1 VKDAVTKLDLRRL
14 NTNGKRFAYRIA
26 TLIRTARLHRM
37 DNSAMDYSLKV
48 ASSSACQLAEELG
61 DVVLMGESDTMHVN
75 DFRLRF
81 ERSLVGQI
89 TRLNLFLHQRGIGGF
104 LLSGAS
110 EPGDWRSVITILN
123 GAPVLQEEVGIEAQ
137 MVDGSA
143 LLNAALG
150 DAGVGTI
157 RLAPVMYLR
166 RGTLGGQYGGEGE
179 SVRVAAS
186 RTLQLYLRALR
197 AVDSMQQKVGGK
209 HMHLGVS
216 RIVQYMVDQSFE
228 DPRQHLALVN
238 LKTDSSYI
246 LRHPVHTM
254 VLSIGLGQRLGLSRA
269 ALLDLG
275 LAALTADLG
284 MMELPED
291 LRKKGANLDREERDL
306 IERHPLDSVNAIL
319 DGNRFDLSV
328 RRWLRCAFEHHLGV
342 DMGGYP
348 KTLQWDSLH
357 LFSRIFSVCETY
369 DALTTSTAWREGLLP
384 DEALAVMMQ
393 EAGVSLDPSL
403 VTHLINM
410 LGRYPLGSVLL
421 LSTGEVGVVF
431 STPLEAEHVLR
442 PVVKLLLDAQGEP
455 IRESQ
460 IVDLRQRDDVGRFDR
475 NIVKTVDPASLGLDV
490 NRALY
495 C

>member
-1 VKDAVTKLDLRRL
+1 MKDAVTKLDLRRL

-48 ASSSACQLAEELG
+48 ASASARQLVEELG

-81 ERSLVGQI
+81 ERSLIGQI
-89 TRLNLFLHQRGIGGF
+89 SHLNLFLHQRGVGGF
-104 LLSGAS
+104 LLSGTS
-110 EPGDWRSVITILN
+110 EPSDWRSVITILN
-123 GAPVLQEEVGIEAQ
+123 DASVLQEEVGINVNV
-137 MVDGSA
+137 VDGSA
-143 LLNAALG
+143 ELNSRLG
-150 DAGVGTI
+150 DLGVGTI
-157 RLAPVMYLR
+157 RFAPVMYLR

-197 AVDSMQQKVGGK
+197 AVDSMQRKVGGK

-216 RIVQYMVDQSFE
+216 RIVQYMVDQAFE

-238 LKTDSSYI
+238 LKTGSSYM

-254 VLSIGLGQRLGLSRA
+254 VLAIGLGQRLGMSRA
-269 ALLDLG
+269 TLLDLG

-284 MMELPED
+284 MVELPET
-291 LRKKGANLDREERDL
+291 LRSKGSNLSREERDL
-306 IERHPLDSVNAIL
+306 IERHPLDSANAIL
-319 DGNRFDLSV
+319 EGNRFDLSV
-328 RRWLRCAFEHHLGV
+328 RRWLRCSFEHHLGA
-342 DMGGYP
+342 DLGGYP
-348 KTLQWDSLH
+348 KTLQWENLH
-357 LFSRIFSVCETY
+357 LFSRIFAVCETY

-393 EAGVSLDPSL
+393 EAGLSLDPGL
-403 VTHLINM
+403 VTQLINM

-431 STPLEAEHVLR
+431 STPLESEHVLR

-455 IRESQ
+455 IQESQ
-460 IVDLRQRDDVGRFDR
+460 IIDLRERDEVGRFLR
-475 NIVKTVDPASLGLDV
+475 SIAKTVDPVSLGLDV
-490 NRALY
+490 TRSLY